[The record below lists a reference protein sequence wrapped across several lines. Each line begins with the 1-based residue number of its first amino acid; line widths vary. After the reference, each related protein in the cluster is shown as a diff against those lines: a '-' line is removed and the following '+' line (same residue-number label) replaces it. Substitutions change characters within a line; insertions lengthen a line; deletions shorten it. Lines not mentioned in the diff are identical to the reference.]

1 MAIRRPRRGLVIASV
16 LLGVLLVAEVGVRI
30 VQPRLE
36 PPQDWFSPATQRL
49 VRDMEILRESG
60 EEVDLVLAGTSQTN
74 TDLLPDVFEL
84 QLPAVDRAAN
94 VGLAAA
100 TTRVN
105 RRWLLG
111 QVVPRLQPEK
121 IVWGVSS
128 LDFNA
133 NRRPDTLA
141 RYTSSRGGRRD
152 LVGRLDRRLARYSA
166 LVRHRELL
174 VRPRDFIAD
183 VRDGPP
189 ASEPPTP
196 LDRLAKHRAPD
207 TRDKSAREYRRITET
222 VLHDYEIGNREVAAF
237 RTALE
242 RLDAQGIDVAV
253 VLLPVPSSFVAA
265 HPRGRRDFEAF
276 KAMVRN
282 VTTRTRTPLLDH
294 TRDFPER
301 SFRDFTHLLRGPAA
315 KLSADVATELREL
328 GW

>member
-1 MAIRRPRRGLVIASV
+1 MLLV
-16 LLGVLLVAEVGVRI
+16 VLLVAEVGVRI
-30 VQPRLE
+30 VEPRLE
-36 PPQDWFSPATQRL
+36 PPQDWFSPSTQRL
-49 VRDMEILRESG
+49 VHDMEILRASG
-60 EEVDLVLAGTSQTN
+60 EEVELVLAGTSQTN

-111 QVVPRLQPEK
+111 QVVPRLQPDK

-133 NRRPDTLA
+133 NRRPNTFA
-141 RYTSSRGGRRD
+141 MYTASRGGRRD
-152 LVGRLDRRLARYSA
+152 LVGRVERRLARYSA

-174 VRPRDFIAD
+174 VRPRDFVAD

-189 ASEPPTP
+189 ASQPPTP
-196 LDRLAKHRAPD
+196 LERLAKHRAPD
-207 TRDKSAREYRRITET
+207 TRDKSAREYRRITNT
-222 VLHDYEIGNREVAAF
+222 VLHDYEVGPGEVAAF
-237 RTALE
+237 RATLE
-242 RLDAQGIDVAV
+242 RLDEQGIAVAV
-253 VLLPVPSSFVAA
+253 VVLPVPSSFVTA
-265 HPRGRRDFEAF
+265 HPRGRKDFAAF

-282 VTTRTRTPLLDH
+282 VTTRTGTPLLDH
-294 TRDFPER
+294 SRDFPDR
-301 SFRDFTHLLRGPAA
+301 SFRDFTHLLRGPATS
-315 KLSADVATELREL
+315 LSMDVGRELREL